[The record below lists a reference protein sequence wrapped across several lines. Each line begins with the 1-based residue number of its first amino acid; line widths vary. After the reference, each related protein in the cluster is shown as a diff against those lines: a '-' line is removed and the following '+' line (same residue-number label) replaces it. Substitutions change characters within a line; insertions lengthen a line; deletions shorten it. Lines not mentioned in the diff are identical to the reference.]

1 MLDIPSISAIVA
13 AVGVLV
19 GVVIAV
25 LELRNITK
33 TRQTD
38 VFWRMFQSFNT
49 KEFLE
54 AWVKIF
60 NLEFSD
66 YNEFVKNYGQLFS
79 EGPVSIDICMIGNL
93 FEGTG
98 ILLNKRLIDFDL
110 VYRTLPVGVTWKK
123 VKPIVEGA
131 RKQYGMSSLYE
142 WFEYLYNE
150 MKKREQQLATIH

>member
-25 LELRNITK
+25 LELRNIVK
-33 TRQTD
+33 ARQTD
-38 VFWRMFQSFNT
+38 VLWRILQSFNS
-49 KEFLE
+49 KEGLE
-54 AWVKIF
+54 AWTKVF
-60 NLEFSD
+60 NLEFRD
-66 YNEFVKNYGQLFS
+66 YNEFVKKHGQPFS
-79 EGPVSIDICMIGNL
+79 EGPVAIAIGMVGNL

-110 VYRTLPVGVTWKK
+110 VYRTLPVGITWEKMK
-123 VKPIVEGA
+123 LIVEGA
-131 RKQYGMSSLYE
+131 RKQYNMPAYYE

-150 MKKREQQLATIH
+150 MQKKRAM